1 MDPCVRAPFVVLCET
16 YFAPCARSL
25 PPPLEADRSTG
36 RLAGFTPFRFRT
48 VSLRSVP
55 PSSPRGRPLHR
66 ASGSIWTDY
75 VACAC
80 SSAGVLPRVPPP
92 VALLAHTMWL
102 PRSIDPCSRARSSSL
117 SLRCSALRPP
127 PPKLPPRRQPV
138 PPFFCVRRQDGRS
151 CTAAAARAGSR
162 TSSQG
167 VVAMLSRC
175 SSLRSEGSPSLRCGL
190 LLASSA
196 VGSGRLSRESGQ
208 RDGRALLQTGRVGSR
223 PSSQGRRTPQA
234 LSGRRVDL
242 RCSCF
247 SSPPPPFG
255 RAARLSSCGSYLHA
269 AARVVLPLG
278 RIVPLPIRVRAKGV
292 APPLPWHPRT
302 SKGCMILW
310 LHPRPAARSRRGEQ
324 AGRARATAPSPRR
337 VRPSAGSATV
347 PRAAGLVADRVA
359 IVTHVC

>member
-1 MDPCVRAPFVVLCET
+1 MDCITIRARSTMVQTDVPSLRPRQRSTRRESREAQTRNMDPCVRAPFVVLCET

-102 PRSIDPCSRARSSSL
+102 PRSIDPCSRARCSSL

-138 PPFFCVRRQDGRS
+138 PPFF
-151 CTAAAARAGSR
+151 
-162 TSSQG
+162 
-167 VVAMLSRC
+167 
-175 SSLRSEGSPSLRCGL
+175 
-190 LLASSA
+190 
-196 VGSGRLSRESGQ
+196 
-208 RDGRALLQTGRVGSR
+208 
-223 PSSQGRRTPQA
+223 
-234 LSGRRVDL
+234 
-242 RCSCF
+242 
-247 SSPPPPFG
+247 
-255 RAARLSSCGSYLHA
+255 
-269 AARVVLPLG
+269 
-278 RIVPLPIRVRAKGV
+278 
-292 APPLPWHPRT
+292 
-302 SKGCMILW
+302 
-310 LHPRPAARSRRGEQ
+310 
-324 AGRARATAPSPRR
+324 
-337 VRPSAGSATV
+337 
-347 PRAAGLVADRVA
+347 
-359 IVTHVC
+359 

>member
-1 MDPCVRAPFVVLCET
+1 MLRPST
-16 YFAPCARSL
+16 TST
-25 PPPLEADRSTG
+25 EA
-36 RLAGFTPFRFRT
+36 
-48 VSLRSVP
+48 
-55 PSSPRGRPLHR
+55 
-66 ASGSIWTDY
+66 ASAEAT
-75 VACAC
+75 C
-80 SSAGVLPRVPPP
+80 SSLF
-92 VALLAHTMWL
+92 
-102 PRSIDPCSRARSSSL
+102 L
-117 SLRCSALRPP
+117 SAST
-127 PPKLPPRRQPV
+127 
-138 PPFFCVRRQDGRS
+138 GRS

-347 PRAAGLVADRVA
+347 PRAAGLVADRAA
-359 IVTHVC
+359 IVTCVLRRERSVRDIVHVCVRVVVVVCNERTRTNVRVVGAPHPPSSDYSCQ